1 MGLTLTHLRRLAD
14 VPAGLC
20 YLVSRHGLDRISGDH
35 SRHVGLMP
43 GSILHGAFG
52 VTMGIYVMI
61 RVMIRL
67 GTDPQRFR
75 RIRKLGQETVGPTAV
90 HDCRIAPSWRAVL
103 Q

>member
-1 MGLTLTHLRRLAD
+1 
-14 VPAGLC
+14 
-20 YLVSRHGLDRISGDH
+20 
-35 SRHVGLMP
+35 MP

-52 VTMGIYVMI
+52 VTMGIY
-61 RVMIRL
+61 VMIRL

>member
-1 MGLTLTHLRRLAD
+1 M
-14 VPAGLC
+14 PSAG
-20 YLVSRHGLDRISGDH
+20 
-35 SRHVGLMP
+35 
-43 GSILHGAFG
+43 G

-61 RVMIRL
+61 PL

-90 HDCRIAPSWRAVL
+90 HDCRIVPSWRAAL

>member
-1 MGLTLTHLRRLAD
+1 M
-14 VPAGLC
+14 PSAG
-20 YLVSRHGLDRISGDH
+20 
-35 SRHVGLMP
+35 
-43 GSILHGAFG
+43 G

-61 RVMIRL
+61 PL

-90 HDCRIAPSWRAVL
+90 HDGRIVQSWRAAL